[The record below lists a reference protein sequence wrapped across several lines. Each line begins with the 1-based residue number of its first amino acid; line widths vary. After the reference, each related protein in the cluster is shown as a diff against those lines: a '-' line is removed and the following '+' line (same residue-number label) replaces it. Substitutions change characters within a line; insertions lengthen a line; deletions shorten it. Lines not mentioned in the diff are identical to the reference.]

1 MARRWRCHGV
11 FFTRSTRTSV
21 RGSGHIFD
29 HTHGRRAGQTRDG
42 VFTLH
47 GRSTPRRRQTRR
59 PPRAPLL
66 RYVPARTTAITRRA
80 SPLGPAGRFATSL
93 RRAAGTRCARPC
105 TKTRHDTRTAVE
117 CSQRTTRKAMPAVA
131 RRYRAHCRRSS
142 DLSTQRGRPCARSR
156 EASEHGRPAHRPAGL
171 RSSLRECARQDRG
184 EVRAHGPRGPS
195 YTRRSPR
202 LSSINGRKA
211 EAMTATAASP
221 TRSAHTSIRADAR
234 AATISATSRRE
245 PQPSRVGLLP
255 SDLPG
260 ASRRPHAEPR
270 AHGAR
275 GHARRRV
282 TTRARPS
289 NALSTRRGRPC
300 ARSRDATART
310 AEEALI

>member
-1 MARRWRCHGV
+1 VRAHGPLDQHRLDDRHGSLRSHSRRAGRGKTGTPSS
-11 FFTRSTRTSV
+11 FTRSA
-21 RGSGHIFD
+21 
-29 HTHGRRAGQTRDG
+29 HTPIRAD
-42 VFTLH
+42 
-47 GRSTPRRRQTRR
+47 
-59 PPRAPLL
+59 A
-66 RYVPARTTAITRRA
+66 TA
-80 SPLGPAGRFATSL
+80 ATSTAASRREPRPSRFGLLPRTCRTL
-93 RRAAGTRCARPC
+93 RDVLAQSHEHTMLDGERC
-105 TKTRHDTRTAVE
+105 TKPRHDTSTSVE
-117 CSQRTTRKAMPAVA
+117 CSEHQP
-131 RRYRAHCRRSS
+131 
-142 DLSTQRGRPCARSR
+142 GRPCARSR